1 MSKMRFSMR
10 ILGFAAVPALSAI
23 SPLVALPA
31 VTSVGGAQV
40 WAAIAIGQSLGL
52 AGATIVEL
60 GWGLNG
66 PQRLARASASNRRR
80 ALAMSLQ
87 TRVLV
92 FPIVALAC
100 GSLAWLLAPSH
111 NWLAVAMAIASTAT
125 GLSLVWYFIGR
136 GSPARLLATDSV
148 PRLILVTLSAIAV
161 LSGAPLIV
169 YPLLGVLAPALIAP
183 SVGSL
188 VEKIRWRHFRGIG
201 IARTTVLIRSQFVAM
216 SGRFVSALYIALPIT
231 LVGAVAPQ
239 AVPVFAAAERLQRM
253 YLSVLAAIPNALQG
267 WVGRPA
273 TMSDRLRRAETSTYF
288 NAGVGLVSGTVF
300 ALGAPLASDLVFS
313 GVAHV
318 PLELSV
324 LCGVVI
330 VLVSCSRA
338 VGGLIL
344 VAVNRVRVVLQSAV
358 VGAVVGVPAILILSH
373 RYGAIGGIS
382 GEIVAEISVLTF
394 QSRAWLMTKFRR

>member
-1 MSKMRFSMR
+1 MR
-10 ILGFAAVPALSAI
+10 IVGFAAVPALSAI

-52 AGATIVEL
+52 AGATLVEL

-66 PQRLARASASNRRR
+66 PQRLARSSSQNRRR

-87 TRVLV
+87 TRLLV
-92 FPIVALAC
+92 FPMVALAC
-100 GSLAWLLAPSH
+100 GALAWFLTPSFKG
-111 NWLAVAMAIASTAT
+111 LAVAMAIGSAAT

-136 GSPARLLATDSV
+136 GSPTRLLMTDSI

-161 LSGAPLIV
+161 LNGAPLLA

-183 SVGSL
+183 SVGAV
-188 VEKIRWRHFRGIG
+188 VEKLGWRDFKGVGIS
-201 IARTTVLIRSQFVAM
+201 RTTLLIRSQFVAM

-239 AVPVFAAAERLQRM
+239 AVPIFAAAERLQRM

-267 WVGRPA
+267 WVGRPGL
-273 TMSDRLRRAETSTYF
+273 MSARLRRAEISTYF
-288 NAGVGLVSGTVF
+288 NAGVGFVSGFVF
-300 ALGAPLASDLVFS
+300 AIGAPFASDLVFS

-318 PLELSV
+318 PFELSL
-324 LCGVVI
+324 LCGGVI
-330 VLVSCSRA
+330 FLVSCSRA
-338 VGGLIL
+338 VGGLVL
-344 VAVNRVRVVLQSAV
+344 VAVNRVRVVLQSAAI
-358 VGAVVGVPAILILSH
+358 GALVGVPAILILSH
-373 RYGAIGGIS
+373 RYGALGGIS
-382 GEIVAEISVLTF
+382 GEILAELSVLLV
-394 QSRAWLMTKFRR
+394 QVRGWLSTKLRR